1 MDKLLLLGTG
11 LSAGSANVTMR
22 KAIFGVI
29 CFIYAFSAWAVPGAV
44 YTFGVG
50 PVQSS
55 TELAK
60 RWIPI
65 LRHLSAATG
74 YELQFNTARDIPAFQ
89 ADVVAGA
96 FDFVFINPYHYL
108 QSHDSSGYMAFAREK
123 DGALVG
129 IVVARKDD
137 ALSDMAQ
144 LNGRAVAFPAPN
156 ALAATWLPVNMMR
169 ERRIEVKPNYV
180 KSMDSVY
187 LSVARG
193 LFPAGGGEMRTFNA
207 LAPETRD
214 QLKIIWRAEPLPP
227 FAFAA
232 HPRVPKAVVKKV
244 QAAMAGMSAH
254 PKTMALLRAVN
265 LAGVENTVDADYNAF
280 REMKITPPS
289 IP

>member
-1 MDKLLLLGTG
+1 MIKRVVL
-11 LSAGSANVTMR
+11 AV
-22 KAIFGVI
+22 FGFA
-29 CFIYAFSAWAVPGAV
+29 CALSAWAAPGGV

-74 YELQFNTARDIPAFQ
+74 QELQFHTARDIPAFQ
-89 ADVVAGA
+89 TDVVAGT

-108 QSHDSSGYMAFAREK
+108 QSHTSSGYMAFAREK

-129 IVVARKDD
+129 IVVARKDA
-137 ALSDMAQ
+137 ALNDMAQ
-144 LNGRAVAFPAPN
+144 LNGQAVAFPAPN
-156 ALAATWLPVNMMR
+156 ALAATWLPMNEMQAR
-169 ERRIEVKPNYV
+169 HIEVKPNYV

-193 LFPAGGGEMRTFNA
+193 LFPAGGGELRTFNA

-232 HPRVPKAVVKKV
+232 HPRVPRDVVEKV
-244 QAAMAGMSAH
+244 RAAMAKMSTR
-254 PKTMALLRAVN
+254 PETMALLRAVN
-265 LAGVENTVDADYNAF
+265 LAGVEKADDADYKAF
-280 REMKITPPS
+280 REMNIKPPS

>member
-1 MDKLLLLGTG
+1 MIKKLTF
-11 LSAGSANVTMR
+11 A
-22 KAIFGVI
+22 VI
-29 CFIYAFSAWAVPGAV
+29 CFVYGLTAWAAPGGV

-74 YELQFNTARDIPAFQ
+74 YELQFHTSRDISTFQ
-89 ADVVAGA
+89 TDVVAGV
-96 FDFVFINPYHYL
+96 FDFAFINPYHYL
-108 QSHDSSGYMAFAREK
+108 QSNSSAGYLAYAREK

-129 IVVARKDD
+129 IVVVRKDAGLND
-137 ALSDMAQ
+137 LAQ
-144 LNGRAVAFPAPN
+144 LDGQAVAFPAPS
-156 ALAATWLPVNMMR
+156 ALAATWLPMNTLR
-169 ERRIEVKPNYV
+169 ERRIDVKPNYV

-193 LFPAGGGEMRTFNA
+193 LFPAGGGEMRTFNS

-214 QLKIIWRAEPLPP
+214 QLKIIWRAEPMPP
-227 FAFAA
+227 FVFAA
-232 HPRVPKAVVKKV
+232 HPRVPKDVVENI
-244 QAAMAGMSAH
+244 QAAMVEMNAH

-265 LAGVENTVDADYNAF
+265 LAGVEKADDGDYTVF
-280 REMKITPPS
+280 RGMNIVPPPIS
-289 IP
+289 K

>member
-1 MDKLLLLGTG
+1 MIKKLTL
-11 LSAGSANVTMR
+11 A
-22 KAIFGVI
+22 VI
-29 CFIYAFSAWAVPGAV
+29 CFVYAFTAWAAPGGV

-74 YELQFNTARDIPAFQ
+74 YELQFHTARDISTFQ
-89 ADVVAGA
+89 TDVVAGV
-96 FDFVFINPYHYL
+96 FDFAFINPYHYL
-108 QSHDSSGYMAFAREK
+108 QSNSSAGYLAYAREK
-123 DGALVG
+123 DGSLVG
-129 IVVARKDD
+129 IVVARKDA
-137 ALSDMAQ
+137 ALNDLAQ
-144 LNGRAVAFPAPN
+144 LDGHAVAFPAPS
-156 ALAATWLPVNMMR
+156 ALAATWLPINTLR
-169 ERRIEVKPNYV
+169 ERHLDVKPNFV

-214 QLKIIWRAEPLPP
+214 QLKIIWRAEPMPP

-232 HPRVPKAVVKKV
+232 HPRVPKEVVKKV
-244 QAAMAGMSAH
+244 QAAMVEMNAH
-254 PKTMALLRAVN
+254 PRTMALLRAVN
-265 LAGVENTVDADYNAF
+265 LAGVEKAGDEDYTAF
-280 REMKITPPS
+280 REMNITPPPIS
-289 IP
+289 K

>member
-1 MDKLLLLGTG
+1 MG
-11 LSAGSANVTMR
+11 LSLGESAEMIKRVVL
-22 KAIFGVI
+22 AVFGFV
-29 CFIYAFSAWAVPGAV
+29 YALSAWAAPGGV

-74 YELQFNTARDIPAFQ
+74 HELQFHTARDIPAFQ
-89 ADVVAGA
+89 TDVVAGT

-108 QSHDSSGYMAFAREK
+108 QSHTSSGYRAFAREK

-129 IVVARKDD
+129 IVVARKDA
-137 ALSDMAQ
+137 ALNDMAQ
-144 LNGRAVAFPAPN
+144 LNGQAVAFPAPN
-156 ALAATWLPVNMMR
+156 ALAATWLPMNEMR
-169 ERRIEVKPNYV
+169 ERHIEVKPNYV

-193 LFPAGGGEMRTFNA
+193 LFPAGGGELRTFNA

-232 HPRVPKAVVKKV
+232 HPRVPRDVVEKV
-244 QAAMAGMSAH
+244 QAAMARMNTR
-254 PKTMALLRAVN
+254 PETMALLRAVN
-265 LAGVENTVDADYNAF
+265 LAGVEKADDADYKAF
-280 REMKITPPS
+280 REMNIKPPS

>member
-1 MDKLLLLGTG
+1 MIIKLAL
-11 LSAGSANVTMR
+11 
-22 KAIFGVI
+22 AIIG
-29 CFIYAFSAWAVPGAV
+29 FIFTLSAWAAPGGA
-44 YTFGVG
+44 YTFGIG

-74 YELQFNTARDIPAFQ
+74 YELQFHTARDIPAFQ
-89 ADVVAGA
+89 TDVVAGA
-96 FDFVFINPYHYL
+96 FDFAFINPYHYL
-108 QSHDSSGYMAFAREK
+108 QSHTSSGYKAFASEK

-129 IVVARKDD
+129 IVVARKD
-137 ALSDMAQ
+137 ATFSDMAQ
-144 LNGRAVAFPAPN
+144 LNGLAIAFPAPN
-156 ALAATWLPVNMMR
+156 AIAATWLPMNKMR
-169 ERRIEVKPNYV
+169 ERRVEVKPQYV

-214 QLKIIWRAEPLPP
+214 QLKIIWRAEPMPP

-232 HPRVPKAVVKKV
+232 HPRVPKDVVEKV
-244 QAAMAGMSAH
+244 QAAMVKMSAR
-254 PKTMALLRAVN
+254 PETMALLRAVN
-265 LAGVENTVDADYNAF
+265 LAGVEKADDADYNAF
-280 REMKITPPS
+280 REMNITPPS
-289 IP
+289 NP